1 MPGDISFVTLPLFN
15 HTEHRQ
21 VYQIAIHDPDVEI
34 LERQEVSMVY
44 SSHELE
50 HWVKEGKMAKPAS
63 YDFITSTDTAI
74 LGPGQKTE
82 LLFKF

>member
-1 MPGDISFVTLPLFN
+1 
-15 HTEHRQ
+15 
-21 VYQIAIHDPDVEI
+21 VEI

-74 LGPGQKTE
+74 LGPG
-82 LLFKF
+82 